1 MPPVWTLLDNNTQ
14 RNKTAASTQ
23 AGFGGKKP
31 QTSSGWALLQENQ
44 THFSKGCSS
53 RRFLR
58 GSLRANHHSSS
69 AAAGAAR
76 GLCRHR
82 SWAHACNKHSHF
94 NKISIALLI
103 ALLLDVFFKVIR
115 EKLHLHRA
123 VGLFTALFSIR
134 KRKSRTKQATSITTA
149 LGMFAKTNNH
159 RPAY

>member
-1 MPPVWTLLDNNTQ
+1 MPPVRTLLDNNTQ
-14 RNKTAASTQ
+14 RSKTAASTQ
-23 AGFGGKKP
+23 AGFGGEKP

-94 NKISIALLI
+94 NKISTALLI

-123 VGLFTALFSIR
+123 VGPFTALFSIR
-134 KRKSRTKQATSITTA
+134 KRKSRTKLATSITTA

-159 RPAY
+159 RPA